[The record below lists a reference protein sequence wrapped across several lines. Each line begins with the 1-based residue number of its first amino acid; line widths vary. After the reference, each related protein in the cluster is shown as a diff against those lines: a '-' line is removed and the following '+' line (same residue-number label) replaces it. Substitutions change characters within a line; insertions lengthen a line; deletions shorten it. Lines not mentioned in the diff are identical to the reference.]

1 MRADL
6 SLRQPCLTE
15 REIVKSYANE
25 CYISENEKKEF
36 NMTVLPLGENQ
47 HIEMYVWDSLTD
59 KNLLIYDV
67 VVH

>member
-1 MRADL
+1 ML
-6 SLRQPCLTE
+6 HLGE
-15 REIVKSYANE
+15 RE
-25 CYISENEKKEF
+25 KEF

-67 VVH
+67 AVH